1 MLIMALSLGR
11 VIPEECDG
19 YRTFVMRAYRL
30 GDPKAKAGRPK
41 EIGFSDNPISE
52 VPSLAQQRIDKNLAK
67 QVVLMLHADPGFGY

>member
-1 MLIMALSLGR
+1 MALSLGR

-41 EIGFSDNPISE
+41 EIGFSDNPISKCL
-52 VPSLAQQRIDKNLAK
+52 PSPNNASTNTLLSRWL
-67 QVVLMLHADPGFGY
+67 LCSTPDPGFGY